1 MKPLNT
7 FGECDVSAGSGFPHA
22 LHSVSEKPQ
31 TLPQE
36 HFLTMLRS
44 CATRAASVA
53 CAAAN
58 ASSVPSK
65 RGGEAS
71 QWQSTVAPAK
81 AAAFAPAKQEP
92 SGSTPVRLSTSPL
105 VPALEGLDLSS
116 PLVDL
121 FL

>member
-1 MKPLNT
+1 MYRN
-7 FGECDVSAGSGFPHA
+7 A
-22 LHSVSEKPQ
+22 L
-31 TLPQE
+31 T
-36 HFLTMLRS
+36 
-44 CATRAASVA
+44 C
-53 CAAAN
+53 
-58 ASSVPSK
+58 
-65 RGGEAS
+65 
-71 QWQSTVAPAK
+71 WQSDQRGMFRHKKRSTNGDDKSRPSRAGTSGDVDSRTGVLPDGSCLAGAK